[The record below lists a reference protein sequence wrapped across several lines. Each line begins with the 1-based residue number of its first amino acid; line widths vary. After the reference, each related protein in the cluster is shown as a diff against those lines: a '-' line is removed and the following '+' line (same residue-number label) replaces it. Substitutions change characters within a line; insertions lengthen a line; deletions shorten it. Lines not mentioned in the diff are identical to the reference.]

1 MYKLIT
7 SDMDETLLSDAKK
20 ITPKTEAAIKRAT
33 AAGVHFVPNTGRS
46 FLSIQDNLI
55 QMGLSQKEDQYVI
68 SYNGGAII
76 ENKENKVLQVNGLPY
91 EIVNQL
97 FEIGMNEKA
106 CIHVYTV
113 DELYIWNMNQNE
125 KDYLDGRVDGWKLM
139 RENNIK
145 FLQDTPITKIIFN
158 IANEAGRLSMRDYVE
173 SHVDFALNITFSSD
187 RYIEFNDPTA
197 DKGRGTMAL
206 AKKLGIKP
214 SEVIAIGDNS
224 NDLPM
229 IKAAGLGVSVANGRD
244 FVKAEAD
251 YITQADNNHDAIAEV
266 INKFIFNEEE

>member
-7 SDMDETLLSDAKK
+7 SDMDETLLNDNKK
-20 ITPKTEAAIKRAT
+20 ITPKTIEAVKRAT

-46 FLSIQDNLI
+46 FTSIQDNLI
-55 QMGLSQKEDQYVI
+55 ELGLSQKPDQYVI
-68 SYNGGAII
+68 SYNGAAIV
-76 ENKENKVLQVNGLPY
+76 ENKENQVLQVNALPY
-91 EIVNQL
+91 EIVDQL
-97 FEIGMNEKA
+97 FQIGMNENV

-113 DELYIWNMNQNE
+113 DQLYIWNMNINE
-125 KDYLDGRVDGWKLM
+125 ENYLDGRVTGWHLM

-158 IANEAGRLSMRDYVE
+158 IEEEAKRLSMQDYVNE
-173 SHVDFALNITFSSD
+173 HVEFALNISFSSD

-197 DKGRGTMAL
+197 DKGQGTMAL

-229 IKAAGLGVSVANGRD
+229 IKDAGLGVSVANGRD
-244 FVKAEAD
+244 FVQAAAN
-251 YITQADNNHDAIAEV
+251 YVTQADNNHDPIAEV
-266 INKFIFNEEE
+266 IDKFIFNEE

>member
-7 SDMDETLLSDAKK
+7 SDMDETLLNDNKK
-20 ITPKTEAAIKRAT
+20 ITPKTIEAVKRAT
-33 AAGVHFVPNTGRS
+33 AAGVLFVPNTGRS
-46 FLSIQDNLI
+46 FTSIQDNLI
-55 QMGLSQKEDQYVI
+55 ELGLSQKPDQYVI
-68 SYNGGAII
+68 SYNGAAIV
-76 ENKENKVLQVNGLPY
+76 ENKENQVLQVNALPH
-91 EIVNQL
+91 EIVDQL
-97 FEIGMNEKA
+97 FQIGMNENV

-113 DELYIWNMNQNE
+113 DQLYIWNMNKNE
-125 KDYLDGRVDGWKLM
+125 ENYLDGRVTGWHLM

-158 IANEAGRLSMRDYVE
+158 IDEEAKRLSMQDYVNE
-173 SHVDFALNITFSSD
+173 HVDFALNISFSSD

-197 DKGRGTMAL
+197 DKGRGTMSL

-229 IKAAGLGVSVANGRD
+229 IKDAGLGVSVANGRD
-244 FVKAEAD
+244 FVQAAAD
-251 YITQADNNHDAIAEV
+251 YVTQADNNHDPIAEV
-266 INKFIFNEEE
+266 IDKFIFNEE